1 MTASTALGPTTGVPA
16 SAETATRS
24 RARDLRLG
32 AAALVLATIMTGS
45 FALGHAVGNGSDQP
59 GGDRPAPPPAT
70 APAAPEA
77 TSDPGLCRM
86 GRAC

>member
-1 MTASTALGPTTGVPA
+1 MTASTAVGPTTVIPA
-16 SAETATRS
+16 SAETTTRS

-32 AAALVLATIMTGS
+32 AAAIVLAAIMTGS
-45 FALGHAVGNGSDQP
+45 FALGHAVGTGSDQP
-59 GGDRPAPPPAT
+59 SGNRPAPPPAT